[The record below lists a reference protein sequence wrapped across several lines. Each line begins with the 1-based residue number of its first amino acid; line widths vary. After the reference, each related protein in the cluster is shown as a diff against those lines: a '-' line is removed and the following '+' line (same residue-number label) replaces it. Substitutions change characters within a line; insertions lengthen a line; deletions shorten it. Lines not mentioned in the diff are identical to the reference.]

1 MPPRQQGSAACV
13 GGSLRLQRS
22 RPWESNEYTRCV
34 ADVGAGCSLDAA
46 RPRGLKPGLIGFSAE
61 SARYDEGDGGV
72 GRATPHDEAEVERA
86 DEEAARR
93 TDGPGAAVPRE
104 IAHL

>member
-1 MPPRQQGSAACV
+1 
-13 GGSLRLQRS
+13 
-22 RPWESNEYTRCV
+22 
-34 ADVGAGCSLDAA
+34 
-46 RPRGLKPGLIGFSAE
+46 LKSCLIVFSAE
-61 SARYDEGDGGV
+61 SARCDEGDGGV

-86 DEEAARR
+86 DVEVARR